1 MITQELSDSFLICC
15 CVFLAMHDLVFV
27 ELMMLCLSPPHQTI
41 KSCYRNIPAVFLAE
55 SLCLT
60 DCDISLWWWVQYRG
74 NSPFLVS

>member
-41 KSCYRNIPAVFLAE
+41 KSCFRNIPAVFLAE

-60 DCDISLWWWVQYRG
+60 ELRHFSLVVGTIQRKL
-74 NSPFLVS
+74 SFPC